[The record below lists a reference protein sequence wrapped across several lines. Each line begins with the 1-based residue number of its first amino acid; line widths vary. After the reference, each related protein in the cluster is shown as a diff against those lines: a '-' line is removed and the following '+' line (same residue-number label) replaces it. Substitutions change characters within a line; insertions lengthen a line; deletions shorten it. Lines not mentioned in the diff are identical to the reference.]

1 MSRETGRERGGV
13 DRDEKNVSNL
23 RSIRSVPAQN
33 HHRVGAKENGKERE
47 KKQRCEVVA
56 WLLCGLRFE
65 RASFP
70 PISSH
75 EKGPEGERRDASKR

>member
-1 MSRETGRERGGV
+1 MCRILGVLEAYRRKITTAWEQRRTER
-13 DRDEKNVSNL
+13 
-23 RSIRSVPAQN
+23 
-33 HHRVGAKENGKERE
+33 RE

-75 EKGPEGERRDASKR
+75 EKGPEGEKRDASKR